1 MVEFFW
7 NDIMQAPF
15 WIAAAQ
21 IIGVNI
27 ILSGDNA
34 VVIAMA
40 CLTLPPKQRLW
51 GMVLGAIGALAV
63 GAFVLWLLWLLA
75 RMQ

>member
-1 MVEFFW
+1 MGEAYLDFFW
-7 NDIMQAPF
+7 QDIMHAPF
-15 WIAAAQ
+15 WIAAVQ

-40 CLTLPPKQRLW
+40 CMTLPPKQRLW
-51 GMVLGAIGALAV
+51 GMVLGA
-63 GAFVLWLLWLLA
+63 
-75 RMQ
+75 